1 MNLISK
7 MYPVEDF
14 FRNVEFTGVS
24 LSDDGKYMSYLGP
37 YNSKYNIFVR
47 DLETGREWRV
57 TSETQSVSWYIW
69 KGHTILFGH
78 DTDGDENTHLFI
90 VDLNGGEVKELTPFE
105 KVKCGVEESLEEDP
119 DHIII
124 SMNRRDAKV
133 FDFFKCNIRTG
144 ELELIYENP
153 GDVDGWYFDMCGNL
167 RFLYVSKGLS
177 TEVWHKFPEDD
188 EFQKLFELGYRDSFS
203 IYFMSRD
210 GRIAYVTS
218 NLNRDK
224 MAIYKFNPETVK
236 FEELMLEDDEVDS
249 GIILFSKITKNVLG
263 VGCLRD
269 KVEMIYLD
277 SDRKALQEELEGFF
291 GDGYQVRVSKMDD
304 SRNRMIV
311 NVWSDKYFGAVYVY
325 DRREKSLSEV
335 GEIKPWIAEED
346 MVDMQCVEYEA
357 RDGLKIHAY
366 LSVPKIDE
374 EPKNLP
380 LVIIP
385 HGGPIARDS
394 WRFDSLVQFL
404 ANRGY
409 VILQPNYRGS
419 FGYGKDFM
427 QKGFKQWGRGMQ
439 DDLTDGVNWLIDK
452 GLVDPDRVAILGGSY
467 GGYAALAGAAF
478 TPDLYACAIDIVG
491 PSNLFTMLESI
502 PPYWE
507 LSRAIEYEEIGDP
520 EKDREMLR
528 SVSPFFHA
536 DKIKIP
542 LLVAQ
547 GANDPRVNRRE
558 SDQIV
563 DEVRKHGIEVIY
575 LLKGDEGHGFSNEA
589 NSIELYKEIEKFLA
603 RHLGGNIYEPPAGDL
618 NG

>member
-1 MNLISK
+1 
-7 MYPVEDF
+7 MYSVEDF

-24 LSDDGKYMSYLGP
+24 LSDDGKYMSYLGS

-57 TSETQSVSWYIW
+57 TSETQSIAWYIW
-69 KGHTILFGH
+69 KGHIILFGH
-78 DTDGDENTHLFI
+78 DTDGDENTHLFT
-90 VDLNGGEVKELTPFE
+90 VDIDGGEVKELTPFAN
-105 KVKCGVEESLEEDP
+105 VKCGVEQVLDYDQ
-119 DHIII
+119 DHVIV
-124 SMNRRDAKV
+124 SMNKRDAKV
-133 FDFFKCNIRTG
+133 FDFFKCDIHTG

-153 GDVDGWYFDMCGNL
+153 GDVDGWYFDIYGNL
-167 RFLYVSKGLS
+167 RFLYVNKGLS
-177 TEVWHKFPEDD
+177 TEVWHKFPEDE
-188 EFQKLFELGYRDSFS
+188 EFHKILEYGYRDAFQVNC
-203 IYFMSRD
+203 MSGD
-210 GRIAYVTS
+210 GKIAYVVS
-218 NLNRDK
+218 NLGRDK
-224 MAIYKFNPETVK
+224 AAIYKFNPETVK
-236 FEELMLEDDEVDS
+236 FEDLMLEDDEVDS
-249 GIILFSKITKNVLG
+249 GIVLFSKITKNVLG

-269 KVEMIYLD
+269 KLEMTYLD
-277 SDRKALQEELEGFF
+277 NDRRELQEELEEFF

-311 NVWSDKYFGAVYVY
+311 NVWSDKYFGAVYIY
-325 DRREKSLSEV
+325 DRSEKSLSEV
-335 GEIKPWIAEED
+335 GEIKPWLAEED
-346 MVDMQCVEYEA
+346 MVEMRCVEYEA

-366 LSVPKIDE
+366 LSVPKTDK

-385 HGGPIARDS
+385 HGGPVARDS
-394 WRFDSLVQFL
+394 WGFDSLVQLL

-409 VILQPNYRGS
+409 VVLQPNYRGS

-427 QKGFKQWGRGMQ
+427 QKGYKQWGQDMQ
-439 DDLTDGVNWLIDK
+439 NDLTDGVNWLIDS
-452 GLVDPDRVAILGGSY
+452 GLVDSKRVAILGGSY

-478 TPDLYACAIDIVG
+478 TPDLYACAVDIVG

-507 LSRAIEYEEIGDP
+507 LSRVIEYEEIGDP
-520 EKDREMLR
+520 EKDKEMLKAA
-528 SVSPFFHA
+528 SPFFHA

-575 LLKGDEGHGFSNEA
+575 LLKDDEGHGFSNEA

-603 RHLGGNIYEPPAGDL
+603 RHLGGSVYEPPAGDL